1 MVQFQLVGLGPVDA
15 MQRLPDEAAL
25 GAEVGEAVMHLGE
38 DGLVIMNEAG
48 PVSQVRGL
56 R

>member
-1 MVQFQLVGLGPVDA
+1 MATRKKMHPEV
-15 MQRLPDEAAL
+15 EAAPPL
-25 GAEVGEAVMHLGE
+25 RGAPPAPGETPT
-38 DGLVIMNEAG
+38 LVIMNEAG